1 MVFNN
6 ANPIDVGEAVA
17 KLKEDCPGLFLE
29 PDETV
34 HMAFKTTRD
43 KYFFTSHR
51 ILVRDKHGIT
61 GKRTEYKSCPYHS
74 IKVTSKGSLPLYC
87 IWARAKA
94 AARRGTVLCWDTN
107 STPKTSPHRNRMLS
121 TLI

>member
-1 MVFNN
+1 MQYCHLNISDSQVTDYKGDSAACHIILSDNKSDTMVFNN

-74 IKVTSKGSLPLYC
+74 IKVT
-87 IWARAKA
+87 
-94 AARRGTVLCWDTN
+94 
-107 STPKTSPHRNRMLS
+107 
-121 TLI
+121 